1 LRIFPAH
8 HVYTEAYGGG
18 ASVLLQKPRSYAEIY
33 NDLDHEVVNVFR
45 VLQNVV
51 QAHTLE
57 RLLRLTPYA
66 REEFLLSY
74 SPAKDPVER
83 ARRTI
88 IRSFMGF
95 ASDSITRQ
103 RASRVGFN
111 TRLSSRARTGFR
123 WNSNQSGTNP
133 SQDWMAY
140 PDAIRFFSERL
151 QGVVL
156 ENRKASTILLKMD
169 RHDTL
174 HYVDPPVPAQRP
186 ATR

>member
-1 LRIFPAH
+1 MMPALQAPVRIRRPVLRYYGGKFRLAPSLLRIFPAH

-51 QAHTLE
+51 QAYKLE

-83 ARRTI
+83 GCTKI
-88 IRSFMGF
+88 GT
-95 ASDSITRQ
+95 ASSGRGAVLLFDLRQ
-103 RASRVGFN
+103 TQADRV
-111 TRLSSRARTGFR
+111 R
-123 WNSNQSGTNP
+123 
-133 SQDWMAY
+133 
-140 PDAIRFFSERL
+140 
-151 QGVVL
+151 V
-156 ENRKASTILLKMD
+156 
-169 RHDTL
+169 
-174 HYVDPPVPAQRP
+174 AQPGR
-186 ATR
+186 